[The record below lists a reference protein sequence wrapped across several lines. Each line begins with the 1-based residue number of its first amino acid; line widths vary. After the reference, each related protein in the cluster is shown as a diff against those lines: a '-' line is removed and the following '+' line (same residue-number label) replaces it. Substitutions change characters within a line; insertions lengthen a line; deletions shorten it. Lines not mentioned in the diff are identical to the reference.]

1 LSDAEK
7 LKGKLTSDDEATIEE
22 ALRDG
27 QSFLDSNPSAEK
39 EEYDEKRKEIEE
51 ICDPIIKSGMDAGA
65 GEDDG
70 AEEFSDEGL

>member
-1 LSDAEK
+1 
-7 LKGKLTSDDEATIEE
+7 
-22 ALRDG
+22 LREG

-39 EEYDEKRKEIEE
+39 EEYDEKRKEIEA

-65 GEDDG
+65 TDDDG